1 MNNLAQSLGLY
12 GTLRYIYFRVSE
24 HRRVIDTAMIATLAF
39 RVEPKRKE
47 VLRTASQQ
55 KHLFIANMVAVLIQD
70 YRRRND
76 TEIEEQ
82 DKQIDL

>member
-1 MNNLAQSLGLY
+1 
-12 GTLRYIYFRVSE
+12 
-24 HRRVIDTAMIATLAF
+24 MIATLAF